1 VPGAIP
7 NISTMN
13 LDANKASV
21 HCLLVFGG
29 GGDAYLKTFQ
39 MEVDL
44 KLSLKHCFRVP
55 RIVGNDNINGF
66 IILNS
71 EQNTFFKKILN

>member
-1 VPGAIP
+1 
-7 NISTMN
+7 
-13 LDANKASV
+13 
-21 HCLLVFGG
+21 
-29 GGDAYLKTFQ
+29 

-71 EQNTFFKKILN
+71 EQNTFLKKNSELKIMNSSGSEAM